1 MRIRSRLR
9 QLERLAKPPPRYRS
23 ILQIVGAD
31 GTARPTDQEV
41 EAWKSEMEAEG
52 LEPCLIR
59 VRIVNAPRE
68 PNQIRS

>member
-31 GTARPTDQEV
+31 GTAKPTDEEV
-41 EAWKSEMEAEG
+41 DRQMAEWEAEG
-52 LEPCLIR
+52 IEPRLIQVQI
-59 VRIVNAPRE
+59 VRAGE
-68 PNQIRS
+68 A